1 MLQQKLIESKI
12 DSVTAFGNKTRRLER
27 ISLSRRLNE
36 VMNEYIAL
44 NQDIKKM
51 KKKQKQIKKLEEK
64 RILEGIDIDSDEDSY
79 DSNNHE
85 LEIKNTMLKNLNVE
99 INKLQQDIKEI
110 DTYDKKTK
118 VKPKKK
124 TKKDQNEEEL
134 IYCNSGSSNDSD
146 HHINK

>member
-110 DTYDKKTK
+110 DTYDKKTT

-124 TKKDQNEEEL
+124 T
-134 IYCNSGSSNDSD
+134 
-146 HHINK
+146 

>member
-1 MLQQKLIESKI
+1 M
-12 DSVTAFGNKTRRLER
+12 R
-27 ISLSRRLNE
+27 
-36 VMNEYIAL
+36 AL
-44 NQDIKKM
+44 
-51 KKKQKQIKKLEEK
+51 
-64 RILEGIDIDSDEDSY
+64 DSDKDSY
-79 DSNNHE
+79 DSNHHE
-85 LEIKNTMLKNLNVE
+85 LNIKNTIVKNLKVE

>member
-27 ISLSRRLNE
+27 ISLCRRLNE

-110 DTYDKKTK
+110 DTYDKKTT

-124 TKKDQNEEEL
+124 KMTKMKRN
-134 IYCNSGSSNDSD
+134 
-146 HHINK
+146 